1 MLRGCLDWF
10 RAWGQLQRAYS
21 GMGNSCL
28 GQRGPA
34 PVTLQIYDAG
44 GTEVVKNVNT
54 FLRAVGTGAFH
65 TGVEVYGKEWSFGFT
80 NDGSSGIFSCPPQRC
95 KTHAYRE
102 AVPMGE
108 TFLSQT
114 EVESLLLSMAMMWR
128 GRHYDVLRRNCTHF
142 CEEFCSKLSVG
153 PVPAWVGNMALA
165 GRTVDIGMQRV
176 ASFRTVNSARTMS
189 TGNDGDML
197 PPMSVSKC
205 ETGCARPSSR
215 TRDRRRGIESPAQS
229 ATPPRR
235 RDGTLGFRDFSQDL
249 HFLNSVKSVSSM
261 KSISNMQSVT
271 DLKNSP
277 SFGREHS

>member
-1 MLRGCLDWF
+1 
-10 RAWGQLQRAYS
+10 
-21 GMGNSCL
+21 
-28 GQRGPA
+28 
-34 PVTLQIYDAG
+34 VTLQIYDAG

-95 KTHAYRE
+95 RTHAYRE

-114 EVESLLLSMAMMWR
+114 EVESLLLAMAMVWR
-128 GRHYDVLRRNCTHF
+128 GGHYDVLRRNCTHF
-142 CEEFCSKLSVG
+142 CEEFCSKLGVD
-153 PVPAWVGNMALA
+153 PVPAWCGNMALA

-176 ASFRTVNSARTMS
+176 ASFRTVNTAKTMS
-189 TGNDGDML
+189 TGNDGNLL

-205 ETGCARPSSR
+205 ETGSTRPSSR
-215 TRDRRRGIESPAQS
+215 TRDRRRSTESPARS
-229 ATPPRR
+229 ATPPRC
-235 RDGTLGFRDFSQDL
+235 RDGTLGLRDLTQDL

-261 KSISNMQSVT
+261 KSISNMQNAT
-271 DLKNSP
+271 NQKNSP
-277 SFGREHS
+277 RFGREHS